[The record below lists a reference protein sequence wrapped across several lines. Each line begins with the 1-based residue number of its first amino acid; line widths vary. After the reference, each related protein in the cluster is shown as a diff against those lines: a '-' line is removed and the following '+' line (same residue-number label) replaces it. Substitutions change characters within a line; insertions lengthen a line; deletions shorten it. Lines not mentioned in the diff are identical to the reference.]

1 MGLALRKR
9 ELPTVTFRRELPKDL
24 ADGGECFIA
33 ISARAAGPL
42 NTEYMAAM
50 EAVGINAKVIDR
62 KAGKIEDD
70 EGNVRASHAGK
81 KEVARQMFAAVYDS
95 CVIEWSTSIIDADT
109 DTPLVADR
117 DTFLSLAEVRGYPE
131 IAAAIG
137 DFQNECLKAG
147 REIAKADEDTA
158 KN

>member
-1 MGLALRKR
+1 MGLKLRTR
-9 ELPTVTFRRELPKDL
+9 ELPTVNFKRDLPKDL
-24 ADGGECFIA
+24 ADGKKCFIS

-62 KAGKIEDD
+62 KAGKIDDD
-70 EGNVRASHAGK
+70 EGNVRASHDGK
-81 KEVARQMFAAVYDS
+81 KEIARQMFGAIYDS

-109 DTPLVADR
+109 DKPLVADR
-117 DTFLSLAEVRGYPE
+117 DVFLSLAELKGYPE
-131 IAAAIG
+131 IAKAIG
-137 DFQNECLKAG
+137 DFQAECLAAG
-147 REIAKADEDTA
+147 REMVESDEDTA